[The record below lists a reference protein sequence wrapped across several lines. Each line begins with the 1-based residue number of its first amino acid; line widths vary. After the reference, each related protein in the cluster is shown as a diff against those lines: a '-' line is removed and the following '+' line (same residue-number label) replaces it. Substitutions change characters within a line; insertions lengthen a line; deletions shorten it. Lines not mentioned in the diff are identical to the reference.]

1 MAYLKF
7 AAMIATSTVAMYVMM
22 YLNTYSLDHV
32 LWSQTRAWMALYMGA
47 GMAVIML
54 RRDRPAQWR
63 RPVTPLGRLAGGTP
77 PDRGRTTPQCQ
88 QRL

>member
-1 MAYLKF
+1 
-7 AAMIATSTVAMYVMM
+7 MIATSTVAMYVMM

-54 RRDRPAQWR
+54 AYMRGMYTHRNLNIAIFLGAASGLRDIGLPRAQPEDRR
-63 RPVTPLGRLAGGTP
+63 
-77 PDRGRTTPQCQ
+77 
-88 QRL
+88 